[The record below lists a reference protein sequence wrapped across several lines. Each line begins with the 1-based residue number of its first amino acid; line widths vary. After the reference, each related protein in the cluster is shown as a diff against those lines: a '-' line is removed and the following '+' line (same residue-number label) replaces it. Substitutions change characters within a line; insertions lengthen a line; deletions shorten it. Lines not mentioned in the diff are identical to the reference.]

1 MTRTPT
7 VLFLGIALF
16 SLATPAC
23 QRSRAATGATSAPSA
38 TQTSAAKPDSA
49 KVARIVFVGKE
60 HACDCTR
67 KTVNDSWAVLQKALG
82 TPAKLPV
89 ERIQVD
95 TEAARVEPYRQQKPI
110 MALPAIYFVDGK
122 NAVIELLQGEVT
134 AEQVASVL
142 YAR

>member
-1 MTRTPT
+1 MTKTIA
-7 VLFLGIALF
+7 LLSLGITIFF
-16 SLATPAC
+16 SAGC
-23 QRSRAATGATSAPSA
+23 QRTRAATGASSA
-38 TQTSAAKPDSA
+38 TAPAPAVAAKPDTP

-67 KTVNDSWAVLQKALG
+67 KTVDAAWAVLEKALG

-89 ERIQVD
+89 ERLHVD
-95 TEAARVEPYRQQKPI
+95 TEAAKVEPYRQQKPI

-134 AEQVASVL
+134 ADQVGAAL
-142 YAR
+142 K